1 MRSQRSDPVREAL
14 LLRHWALG
22 VLFHSTDPAATR
34 EVAGCSGEAWKLM
47 LDGELCALPL
57 LSALKSDTRELS
69 EEALGVLRAKAS
81 IEIRSAMSARQQ
93 CAEIGRMAKARGW
106 SLVALKG
113 VCPPLKGLGSV
124 GLADVDLLCSSECLD
139 EVRAALI
146 GGGYRE
152 SGKASAHH
160 VPSLVKDGAL
170 PLELHFAIPGVTP
183 PYDVWSALERDPG
196 GSGLSFLGA
205 ADQVWHL
212 LVECVVHH
220 PHRRGRLR
228 DLWLLAVAVGECS
241 EGDLREVEARIASN
255 PYAEPLRALLEM
267 AIEAAAGRAPTDRF
281 AVTAAASYLWV
292 HEVPRLRL
300 PRAVVLHAHAAV
312 FTAVGSAAPGQL
324 QWARSYMRLGRPSR
338 IGALRKVEDASP
350 RWGGLLRHGVSA
362 LPVWAMSPISLL
374 LAARARR
381 VCRSVFPRLPLPLF
395 ALCGAAL
402 SAL

>member
-1 MRSQRSDPVREAL
+1 VREAL
-14 LLRHWALG
+14 LLRRWALG
-22 VLFHSTDPAATR
+22 VLFHSADPAATR
-34 EVAGCSGEAWKLM
+34 ELAGCTGKAWKLM
-47 LDGELCALPL
+47 LDVELCALPL
-57 LSALKSDTRELS
+57 LSALKADIGEIP
-69 EEALGVLRAKAS
+69 EEGLRVLRAQAS
-81 IEIRSAMSARQQ
+81 LEIRSALSARQQ

-113 VCPPLKGLGSV
+113 VCPPLKGSGSV
-124 GLADVDLLCSSECLD
+124 GLADVDLLCSSEGLD
-139 EVRAALI
+139 EVRAALL
-146 GGGYRE
+146 GMGYRE
-152 SGKASAHH
+152 DGKAAAHH
-160 VPSLVKDGAL
+160 VPSLVKDGGL

-183 PYDVWSALERDPG
+183 PYDVWSGVERDPG
-196 GSGLSFLGA
+196 GSGLFFLRPV
-205 ADQVWHL
+205 DQVWHL

-228 DLWLLAVAVGECS
+228 DLWLLAAAAGECS

-281 AVTAAASYLWV
+281 PVTAAASYLWV

-300 PRAVVLHAHAAV
+300 PHTMVLHAHAAV
-312 FTAVGSAAPGQL
+312 FTAVGGAAPGRL
-324 QWARSYMRLGRPSR
+324 QWARSYMRLGRPSKIR
-338 IGALRKVEDASP
+338 ALRRVEDASP
-350 RWGGLLRHGVSA
+350 RWGGLLRHGVSV
-362 LPVWAMSPISLL
+362 LPVWAMAPVSLL

-395 ALCGAAL
+395 TLCGAAL